1 MGILELKHKWKLNKE
16 LKRSIK
22 VLSSQYKPR
31 KIILFGSLAN
41 GKIREN
47 SDIDLLVIKDTSKRY
62 WERVDEVIHLIH
74 PQEAMDIF
82 VLTEKEIEDSLNK
95 DNQYLRDILEHGKV
109 IYEETN

>member
-1 MGILELKHKWKLNKE
+1 MGISALKHKWKLERE

-22 VLSSQYKPR
+22 VLSAQYKPR
-31 KIILFGSLAN
+31 KIILFGSLAA
-41 GKIREN
+41 GKIGEN

-62 WERVDEVIHLIH
+62 WERVDEVTRLIH

-95 DNQYLRDILEHGKV
+95 DNQYLREIIERGKI
-109 IYEETN
+109 IYEGTN